1 VSLLLD
7 THVVLWWLADDPTLA
22 ADIKDRL
29 DHEPGI
35 YVSAATI
42 WEVAI
47 KQAIGKLPEPARLPE
62 RIQESGFRPLPISAD
77 HAIVAARLPMIHRDP
92 FDRML
97 VAQAQVEELA
107 LVTRDE
113 NCRKYEVDILAVLR
127 PREDDLTGGVFMAL
141 RRGRLRRGGRG
152 PCRPGRPAR

>member
-1 VSLLLD
+1 MSLLLD
-7 THVVLWWLADDPTLA
+7 THVVLWWLTDDPTLA
-22 ADIKDRL
+22 EDIKDRL
-29 DHEPGI
+29 DHEPDV

-62 RIQESGFRPLPISAD
+62 RIQESGFRALPISAD

-97 VAQAQVEELA
+97 VAQAQLEELT

-113 NCRKYEVDILAVLR
+113 NCRQYEVDILAALTAPQTNSR
-127 PREDDLTGGVFMAL
+127 TASAFPDPRRHTSTGY
-141 RRGRLRRGGRG
+141 
-152 PCRPGRPAR
+152 

>member
-7 THVVLWWLADDPTLA
+7 THVVLWWLADDPTLTD
-22 ADIKDRL
+22 DIKDRL
-29 DHEPGI
+29 DHEPDV
-35 YVSAATI
+35 YVSSATV

-62 RIQESGFRPLPISAD
+62 RIQESGFRPLLISFD
-77 HAIVAARLPMIHRDP
+77 HAILASRLPMIHRDP

-97 VAQAQVEELA
+97 VAQAQFEDLT

-113 NCRKYEVDILAVLR
+113 NCRRYEVSIL
-127 PREDDLTGGVFMAL
+127 
-141 RRGRLRRGGRG
+141 
-152 PCRPGRPAR
+152 PA

>member
-22 ADIKDRL
+22 DDIKARL
-29 DHEPGI
+29 DHEPDV

-47 KQAIGKLPEPARLPE
+47 KQAIGKLPQPSRLPE

-77 HAIVAARLPMIHRDP
+77 HAIIAARLPMIHRDP

-97 VAQAQVEELA
+97 VAQAQLEELT

-113 NCRKYEVDILAVLR
+113 NCRQYEVDILAALA
-127 PREDDLTGGVFMAL
+127 AL
-141 RRGRLRRGGRG
+141 RTRPWTAAACSDTATRSSRSRLLESVER
-152 PCRPGRPAR
+152 A